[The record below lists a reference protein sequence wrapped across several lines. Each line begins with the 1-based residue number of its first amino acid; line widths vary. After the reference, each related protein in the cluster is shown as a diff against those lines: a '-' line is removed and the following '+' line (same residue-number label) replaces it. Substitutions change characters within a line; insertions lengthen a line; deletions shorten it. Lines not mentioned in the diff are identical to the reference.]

1 MSRFLAALALVTV
14 SAASIAAQP
23 AKPTAG
29 APKIEVIEFFSY
41 GCPHCYDFE
50 PLVSKWAR
58 TLPKDV
64 EFKRVPISLGY
75 PQWAV
80 LAKAYY
86 ALEATRHLDK
96 LEAALFKAAYN
107 HAPLGDVDSIARWA
121 ATQGVDANEI
131 RSAMNS
137 FSVDTKTAQAEDLAA
152 QHAID
157 QTPTL
162 TVAGKVVRAADQQGM
177 LKMADEMIAQARAAT
192 VARK

>member
-1 MSRFLAALALVTV
+1 MSRILAALTLATV
-14 SAASIAAQP
+14 CAASIAAQP
-23 AKPTAG
+23 TAPAAPAK
-29 APKIEVIEFFSY
+29 IQVIEFFSY

-50 PLVSKWAR
+50 PLVRRWSR

-75 PQWAV
+75 PQWAA

-96 LEAALFKAAYN
+96 LDAPLFKAAYN
-107 HAPLGDVDSIARWA
+107 HVSLGDVESIARWA
-121 ATQGVDANEI
+121 ASQGVDANQI
-131 RSAMNS
+131 RNAMQS
-137 FSVDTKTAQAEDLAA
+137 FSVDMKTARAEDLAA

-162 TVAGKVVRAADQQGM
+162 MVAGKVVRAPDQQGL
-177 LKMADEMIAQARAAT
+177 LKAADEMIAQARAAT